1 MRECP
6 AIIAAL
12 PREVKELVRGW
23 KEQRLPEKIVVYTN
37 GFAVVACA
45 GMGAGRATLA
55 VQAALSAGPV
65 TALIS
70 AGLAGACD
78 PSLRVGDV
86 VRAGL
91 VVDSQTGERF
101 GEAQLPQILVS
112 TTAIASVQEKERL
125 YASYR
130 ASAVDMEAAAVARI
144 AEMRGLSF
152 QAIKSISDG
161 ATFELKELARFG
173 TKDGQFREA
182 AFAAHAAV
190 RPHLWRKLFQLAG
203 NSNRALAAL
212 TEELKSQLDW
222 YRQRD

>member
-1 MRECP
+1 MKECP

-12 PREVKELVRGW
+12 PREVKPLVRGW
-23 KEQRLPEKIVVYTN
+23 NEQRLPGKIVVYSN
-37 GFAVVACA
+37 DFAVVACA
-45 GMGAGRATLA
+45 GMGAERATLA
-55 VQAALSAGPV
+55 VEAALSVRPATV
-65 TALIS
+65 LIS

-78 PSLRVGDV
+78 PALRVGDI

-91 VVDSQTGERF
+91 VVDSRTGERF
-101 GEAQLPQILVS
+101 GEAQLPQVLVS
-112 TTAIASVQEKERL
+112 VPGIASVWEKERL

-130 ASAVDMEAAAVARI
+130 ASAVDMEAAAVAR
-144 AEMRGLSF
+144 AAQMRGLSF
-152 QAIKSISDG
+152 QVIKAISDDV
-161 ATFELKELARFG
+161 AFELKELARFG

-203 NSNRALAAL
+203 NGNRAIAAL
-212 TEELKSQLDW
+212 TAELESQLDL